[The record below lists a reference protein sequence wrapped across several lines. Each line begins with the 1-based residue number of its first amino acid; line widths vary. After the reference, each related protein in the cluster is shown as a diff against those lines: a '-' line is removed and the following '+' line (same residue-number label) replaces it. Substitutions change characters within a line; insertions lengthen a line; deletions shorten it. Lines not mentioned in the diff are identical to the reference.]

1 MSVAADL
8 ELSVPATRVA
18 LSICLDGIGHFA
30 EAGKLDADLTAR
42 LRIIVEELFLNTIKY
57 GYGGECQR
65 QVRLWLSRARS
76 LTLVYEDD
84 APPFDP
90 TRWTAT
96 RDQAIT
102 VARLREGQAGIALLF
117 GLASSVTYE
126 GRTGVNRLVVTFDP
140 R

>member
-8 ELSVPATRVA
+8 ELSVPATRAA
-18 LSICLDGIGHFA
+18 LSTCLDGIGQFA

-65 QVRLWLSRARS
+65 PVRLRLSHAAA
-76 LTLVYEDD
+76 LTLIYEDD
-84 APPFDP
+84 APSFDP
-90 TRWTAT
+90 TRWTAAH
-96 RDQAIT
+96 DQSIT
-102 VARLREGQAGIALLF
+102 VADLREGQAGIALLF
-117 GLASSVTYE
+117 GLASSVTYQ
-126 GRTGVNRLVVTFDP
+126 GRTGGNRLVVTFDP